1 MGKSNLGIL
10 TDEVIVITQPVSAG
24 KKSGNTDHDT
34 YSRKN
39 NVLFTQDYTVFIISS
54 LEIQTMFVRSSIN
67 AN

>member
-24 KKSGNTDHDT
+24 KKSGNTDT

-54 LEIQTMFVRSSIN
+54 FQTMFVRSSLN
-67 AN
+67 LKHAS